1 MKILYSLIAII
12 LCNSVGFS
20 IQNNH
25 GNVYDPNTIYTS
37 TQYLIDNNPELIKD
51 EKHVMQ
57 LNKDLLNIKS
67 QNSIN
72 FSFIINCKISNT
84 LQKKNNVL
92 SINDFR
98 EIIDPIIDSNIG
110 NLPKDANEISI
121 LNCILTKLTLNL
133 LLNNIIKDNTTTQ
146 HDLFL
151 SNNLNDSI
159 FGTKYS
165 SNIKWFDDIKYKNK
179 TCKFRIEKKH
189 AKFHY
194 IVKLS

>member
-67 QNSIN
+67 QNSIT

-84 LQKKNNVL
+84 LQKENNVL
-92 SINDFR
+92 S
-98 EIIDPIIDSNIG
+98 S
-110 NLPKDANEISI
+110 
-121 LNCILTKLTLNL
+121 
-133 LLNNIIKDNTTTQ
+133 
-146 HDLFL
+146 
-151 SNNLNDSI
+151 
-159 FGTKYS
+159 
-165 SNIKWFDDIKYKNK
+165 
-179 TCKFRIEKKH
+179 
-189 AKFHY
+189 
-194 IVKLS
+194 